1 LISIDKLNKKF
12 GNHQV
17 LFDIDLNI
25 EKGLITSIGGPNGSG
40 KTTLMKCLLGL
51 VKYEN
56 GKISIDDVDISTD
69 KKYKEKI
76 GYMPQIG
83 RYPDNLSIN
92 EIFDM
97 IIDLRGNPVN
107 KKDELIEIFSLEP
120 FLKSHMRTLS
130 GGTRQKVSAVISMMF
145 SPDILILDEPTTG
158 LDPNSSSRLKDLIQQ
173 EKEKNKTII
182 LISHIYSEI
191 EDLSDRFVYILDG
204 KIRLNDDLNNI
215 VATSGEKN
223 LEKAI
228 AHLVN

>member
-1 LISIDKLNKKF
+1 MISIDKLNKKF

-83 RYPDNLSIN
+83 RYPDNLSIK

-107 KKDELIEIFSLEP
+107 KKDELIEILFPS
-120 FLKSHMRTLS
+120 
-130 GGTRQKVSAVISMMF
+130 
-145 SPDILILDEPTTG
+145 
-158 LDPNSSSRLKDLIQQ
+158 N
-173 EKEKNKTII
+173 
-182 LISHIYSEI
+182 Y
-191 EDLSDRFVYILDG
+191 
-204 KIRLNDDLNNI
+204 
-215 VATSGEKN
+215 
-223 LEKAI
+223 
-228 AHLVN
+228 